1 MVTDGAAVGTV
12 CWGRAEVRTEMVRKA
27 KVMSVVRSFIVVG
40 LVEGR
45 RVGLGVRKV
54 VVVGGLEKVVGR
66 TEVEVEGLEQRW
78 QRRYKEGYTA
88 EGAGQE
94 SVCLGERG
102 REEGAIYSAH
112 RLLPGT

>member
-1 MVTDGAAVGTV
+1 MHTVLTSKVLSAEQVEVLESCMVTDGAAVGTV

-66 TEVEVEGLEQRW
+66 TEVEVEGLEQDSEEDI
-78 QRRYKEGYTA
+78 RRD
-88 EGAGQE
+88 
-94 SVCLGERG
+94 
-102 REEGAIYSAH
+102 I
-112 RLLPGT
+112 